1 MAGQEIAGPIELII
15 ITKLG
20 RRFMNNTRI
29 SNALIYD
36 KSNIGLNEDIRQSL
50 KIFHKRNIYIDIVK
64 LPSLVTIAETE
75 DDAIKETA
83 ESHNNYDYL
92 ILTWEGTIPNIY
104 YYHEACIKHVNDLNE
119 KTNGN
124 WLVSG
129 QIMDQC
135 ENRKMFN
142 DPEADKWKG
151 SFYLFPIT
159 AIVNLKKWRELD
171 CPDWGQ
177 QQLTPIEHIVPN
189 RGTENIHDN
198 YTPLVIN
205 PNTTLSNTPVKKG
218 WNIIDVSLKN
228 NMSVYNLSNE
238 IRQSQTYMYPENNP
252 KMFNDFWHSLY
263 MMPKLSDQYLK
274 VLQTVMPAKTPI
286 RIDTV
291 TWGCFIR
298 NTEDY
303 IVERFTDVFYNNMG
317 AVDTLM
323 LPCSGF
329 KDVII
334 YSKKP
339 KDVAIKQVVHF
350 DIIKGCV
357 DIRKQIVEEWDGTR
371 SHFTIL
377 LDSIKLHYQEKFKHP
392 NCFHMS
398 SMNTFDDA
406 YLDILKNFNSEEE
419 LERTWLE
426 FKKLKH
432 VFIHADILAEPWM
445 VTKQIKDSNVYL
457 CLSDIAGWRSNVI
470 AYGYKTLRNQLGS
483 VAKHLQKN
491 NCQGIVDYKDPGT
504 DLQLLQ
510 EFNEFLT
517 HLATDVV

>member
-1 MAGQEIAGPIELII
+1 
-15 ITKLG
+15 
-20 RRFMNNTRI
+20 MNNTRI

-36 KSNIGLNEDIRQSL
+36 KHSVGLDEDIRQSL
-50 KIFHKRNIYIDIVK
+50 KIFHKRNIYIDIVQ
-64 LPSLVTIAETE
+64 LPSLVNITDNE
-75 DDAIKETA
+75 DQAIQETA
-83 ESHNNYDYL
+83 DHFNNYDYL

-104 YYHEACIKHVNDLNE
+104 YYHETCIKHINDLNE
-119 KTNGN
+119 KTNGE

-129 QIMDQC
+129 QLMDQY
-135 ENRKMFN
+135 ENRLMFQ
-142 DPEADKWKG
+142 DSEASKWQG
-151 SFYLFPIT
+151 SYYLFPIT
-159 AIVNLKKWRELD
+159 AIVNLKKWRKLG
-171 CPDWGQ
+171 CPEWGQ
-177 QQLTPIEHIVPN
+177 PSLTAVEHMIPSRSESNV
-189 RGTENIHDN
+189 HDN
-198 YTPLVIN
+198 YTPLFIN
-205 PNTTLSNTPVKKG
+205 PGIEFTSTPVKKG

-228 NMSVYNLSNE
+228 NMPVYNLSND
-238 IRQSQTYMYPENNP
+238 IRQNQTYLYPENNP

-263 MMPKLSDQYLK
+263 TMPKLTDQYLK

-286 RIDTV
+286 RIDSV

-298 NTEDY
+298 NTEEY
-303 IVERFTDVFYNNMG
+303 VVERLSDVFYNNMG

-329 KDVII
+329 KDVIV

-339 KDVAIKQVVHF
+339 KDVTIKQVIHF

-357 DIRKQIVEEWDGTR
+357 DIRKRIVNEWNGTR
-371 SHFTIL
+371 SHFTTL
-377 LDSIKLHYQEKFKHP
+377 LEDIKEDYRQRFKHP

-406 YLDILKNFNSEEE
+406 YLDILQNFNSEEE
-419 LERTWLE
+419 LETTWLE
-426 FKKLKH
+426 FKKLNHK
-432 VFIHADILAEPWM
+432 FIHADILAEPWA

-470 AYGYKTLRNQLGS
+470 AYGYKTLRGQLGS

-491 NCQGIVDYKDPGT
+491 NCTGLVDYKDPGT

-510 EFNEFLT
+510 TFDDFHV
-517 HLATDVV
+517 HLNTDI

>member
-1 MAGQEIAGPIELII
+1 
-15 ITKLG
+15 
-20 RRFMNNTRI
+20 MNNTRI
-29 SNALIYD
+29 SNALVYD
-36 KSNIGLNEDIRQSL
+36 KGNIGLNEDIRQSL
-50 KIFHKRNIYIDIVK
+50 KIFHKRNIYVDIVK
-64 LPSLVTIAETE
+64 LPSLVNISDNE
-75 DDAIKETA
+75 DLAIKETA
-83 ESHNNYDYL
+83 ESPSNYDYL

-104 YYHEACIKHVNDLNE
+104 YYHEVCIKHVLDLEE
-119 KTNGN
+119 KTKGN

-129 QIMDQC
+129 QIMDQY

-142 DPEADKWKG
+142 DPTAENWKD

-159 AIVNLKKWRELD
+159 AIINLKKWRELG
-171 CPDWGQ
+171 CPEWGQ
-177 QQLTPIEHIVPN
+177 SSNDPVNHCVPKRSEDN
-189 RGTENIHDN
+189 VHDT
-198 YTPLVIN
+198 YTPLFIN
-205 PNTTLSNTPVKKG
+205 PSEKSIDGPVKKG

-228 NMSVYNLSNE
+228 NMPVYNLSNE
-238 IRQSQTYMYPENNP
+238 IRQNQTYLYPENNP
-252 KMFNDFWHSLY
+252 KLFNDFWHSLY
-263 MMPKLSDQYLK
+263 IMPKLTDQYLK

-286 RIDTV
+286 RIDSV

-339 KDVAIKQVVHF
+339 KDVAIKQVIHF

-357 DIRKQIVEEWDGTR
+357 DIRERITNEWNGTR
-371 SHFTIL
+371 SHFTEL
-377 LDSIKLHYQEKFKHP
+377 LEAIKEDYKQRFKHP

-406 YLDILKNFNSEEE
+406 YLDILQNFNSEEE
-419 LERTWLE
+419 LETTWLE
-426 FKKLKH
+426 FKKLNHK
-432 VFIHADILAEPWM
+432 FIHADILAEPWA

-470 AYGYKTLRNQLGS
+470 AYGYKTLRTQLGS

-491 NCQGIVDYKDPGT
+491 NCVGLVDYKDPGT

-510 EFNEFLT
+510 TFDNFLV
-517 HLATDVV
+517 HLNKDL

>member
-1 MAGQEIAGPIELII
+1 
-15 ITKLG
+15 
-20 RRFMNNTRI
+20 MNNTRI

-36 KSNIGLNEDIRQSL
+36 KGNIGLDADIRQSL

-64 LPSLVTIAETE
+64 LPSLVTITETE
-75 DDAIKETA
+75 DAAIKETA
-83 ESHNNYDYL
+83 ESHNDYDYL

-104 YYHEACIKHVNDLNE
+104 YYHEACIKHVQDLNA
-119 KTNGN
+119 KTDGN
-124 WLVSG
+124 WLVTG
-129 QIMDQC
+129 QIIDQH
-135 ENRKMFN
+135 ENRKLFE
-142 DPEADKWKG
+142 DPDAPKWEG
-151 SFYLFPIT
+151 SYYLFPIT
-159 AIVNLKKWRELD
+159 AIVNLKKWRELGR
-171 CPDWGQ
+171 PEWGQ
-177 QQLTPIEHIVPN
+177 PSLTVVNHIVPN
-189 RGTENIHDN
+189 RSESNVHDN
-198 YTPLVIN
+198 YTPLFIN
-205 PNTTLSNTPVKKG
+205 PGDEVKSTPVKKG
-218 WNIIDVSLKN
+218 WNIIDTSLKN
-228 NMSVYNLSNE
+228 NMPVYNLSNE

-263 MMPKLSDQYLK
+263 TMPKLSDQYLK

-286 RIDTV
+286 RIDTN

-303 IVERFTDVFYNNMG
+303 VVERFTDVFYNNMG

-339 KDVAIKQVVHF
+339 KDVAIKQVIHF

-357 DIRKQIVEEWDGTR
+357 NIRQRIVEEWDGTR
-371 SHFTIL
+371 SHFTVL
-377 LDSIKLHYQEKFKHP
+377 LEEIKKYYQDTVKHP

-406 YLDILKNFNSEEE
+406 YLDILNNFNSEEE
-419 LERTWLE
+419 LEQTWLE
-426 FKKLKH
+426 FKQLKH
-432 VFIHADILAEPWM
+432 VFIHADILAEPWT

-470 AYGYKTLRNQLGS
+470 AYGYKTLRNQLGN
-483 VAKHLQKN
+483 VVKHLQKN
-491 NCQGIVDYKDPGT
+491 NCQGLVDYKDPGT

-510 EFNEFLT
+510 KFDEFLI
-517 HLATDVV
+517 HLNTDVI